1 MYELEDLPELAEVS
15 EEEKQEFTINDDLK
29 ADWACK
35 IIKQEEA
42 EKNRLQQ
49 IIDDEIAILQAKKEK
64 LEQQFINN
72 TGFLRMKLNDFFNTV
87 EKKELKTCL
96 KYKLPSAELVFTKP
110 KVKYERDNNKILQWL
125 NDNNKYDFI
134 KVTHSVDWE
143 NLKQQDFL
151 NQVDGITETMTE
163 ARFEVK

>member
-1 MYELEDLPELAEVS
+1 MYELEDLPELQEVS
-15 EEEKQEFTINDDLK
+15 EEQKKEFTISDDVR

-35 IIKQEEA
+35 IIKQEET

-49 IIDDEIAILQAKKEK
+49 VIDDEIAILQAKKEK

-72 TGFLRMKLNDFFNTV
+72 TGFLRMKLNDYFNTV
-87 EKKELKTCL
+87 ETKELKTCF

-125 NDNNKYDFI
+125 NDNKKYDFI

-143 NLKQQDFL
+143 NLKLQDFL

-163 ARFEVK
+163 AKFEVK